1 MIAPVRITT
10 DPQYYEDNV
19 ESVELWSPGNP
30 LFPAPDVIAERGE
43 LVEDCSIGDLL
54 DGVLTKK
61 ANA

>member
-1 MIAPVRITT
+1 
-10 DPQYYEDNV
+10 
-19 ESVELWSPGNP
+19 VELWSPGNP